1 MSGVT
6 PAGGGTASRRVAGVV
21 VAVLV
26 AAAIAAGSR
35 VPFTPD
41 TSADAMLRLSWT
53 ARPERIEDCRTVGA
67 EELAELPAH
76 MRQPVVC
83 EGVTARYRVDV
94 LRDGLLLA
102 TDELRGGGL
111 RSDRQLYH
119 HRELR
124 VPSGR
129 ATFEVRVT
137 RTHPDGDAGADD
149 DRDDDDGDD
158 DDGGHDDRDRDRAAR
173 DDEGRQRRRGEEI
186 PPSLVLTE
194 SVTLEP
200 REVMLVLYDR
210 TTRQL
215 RAVRKD

>member
-6 PAGGGTASRRVAGVV
+6 PSGGGTASRRVAGVV
-21 VAVLV
+21 VALLV
-26 AAAIAAGSR
+26 AAAIAAASR

-41 TSADAMLRLSWT
+41 ASADAMLRLSWT

-94 LRDGLLLA
+94 LRNGRLLA

-124 VPSGR
+124 VPSGP
-129 ATFEVRVT
+129 ATFEIRVT
-137 RTHPDGDAGADD
+137 RTHPDGNAGADD
-149 DRDDDDGDD
+149 DRDDDDHGRE
-158 DDGGHDDRDRDRAAR
+158 DRDRDRAAR
-173 DDEGRQRRRGEEI
+173 DDEGRRRRRGEEI

-194 SVTLEP
+194 SVTLAP